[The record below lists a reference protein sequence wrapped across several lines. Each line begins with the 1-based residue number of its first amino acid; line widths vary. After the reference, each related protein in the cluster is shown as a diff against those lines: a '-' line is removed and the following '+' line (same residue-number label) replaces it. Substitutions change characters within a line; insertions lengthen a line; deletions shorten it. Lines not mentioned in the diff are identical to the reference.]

1 MYSHEFFV
9 IVGNTMTYVVVDT
22 SLSLTDAREKL
33 QQHYGDEAVIYSYD
47 QYSPVIENTGN
58 LPQAKTTD
66 DDNTF
71 SIIITD
77 CEMVIIGPL
86 PAQQSII
93 DAVNLGYCIGST
105 GSHNAKLVVGYA
117 YHTIVIPNFS
127 GAVFMSLPR
136 DRLTWE

>member
-9 IVGNTMTYVVVDT
+9 IVGNTMTYVTVDT
-22 SLSLTDAREKL
+22 SLPLVDARTKL
-33 QQHYGDEAVIYSYD
+33 QQHYGDDAVVYSYN
-47 QYSPVIENTGN
+47 QYLPVIENTGN
-58 LPQAKTTD
+58 WSHVKTTD
-66 DDNTF
+66 DDKTF

-86 PAQQSII
+86 PAQPPVI
-93 DAVNLGYCIGST
+93 DAVNLGYCIGSI
-105 GSHNAKLVVGYA
+105 GSYNAKLVAGYV
-117 YHTIVIPNFS
+117 YHTIVIPDFS